1 MKLNLLERL
10 MIQSILPKEANFVT
24 LKIMNNLRQSVAPS
38 EEEYKEFEIKQI
50 NDRIIWNVLGNEP
63 KEIEIGEKASD
74 VIKDALKEL
83 DKEKKLTQDLFT
95 LFEKFV

>member
-10 MIQSILPKEANFVT
+10 MIQSILPKEADFVT

-38 EEEYKEFEIKQI
+38 EEEYKEFEIRQSGDK
-50 NDRIIWNVLGNEP
+50 IIWNSKGNEE
-63 KEIEIGEKASD
+63 KEIEIGEKATD
-74 VIKDALKEL
+74 VIKGALEKL

>member
-10 MIQSILPKEANFVT
+10 MIQSILPKEADFVT

-38 EEEYKEFEIKQI
+38 EEEYKEFEIRQ
-50 NDRIIWNVLGNEP
+50 DEGRVIWNSKGNEE
-63 KEIEIGEKASD
+63 KEIEVGEKATD
-74 VIKDALKEL
+74 VIKGALEKL

>member
-38 EEEYKEFEIKQI
+38 EEEYKEFEIRQ
-50 NDRIIWNVLGNEP
+50 DEGRVIWNSKGNEE
-63 KEIEIGEKASD
+63 KEIEVGEKATD
-74 VIKDALKEL
+74 VIKGALEKL